1 MKGFCY
7 LTTQGSAM
15 AEQRNAGVG
24 ETTIEFTALVALLEQ
39 VFLRQGASGPVAA
52 VLAANC
58 AAAERDGAHSHGV
71 FRIPGYRS
79 TIASG
84 WVDPAANPI
93 VEDIAPGYVAV
104 DAANGFAQ
112 PALAAAR
119 LLLLRKVREAG
130 IAVMAIRNSHH
141 FAALW
146 PDVEPFAEEGLIAL
160 SLVNS
165 MTCVV
170 PQGAQ
175 RPVFGTNPIAFAA
188 PCAGRPPLVFD
199 MATSALAHGDV
210 QIAAR
215 EGNVLPAG
223 AGVDSQ
229 GRPTTDPR
237 AVLDG
242 GALLPFGGH
251 KGSALSMMVE
261 LLAAGLTGGNFSFEF
276 DWAKHPGAQTP
287 WTGQLMILIDPARA
301 GGRPFAD
308 RAQVLVERMT
318 EAGVTRLA
326 GERRYL
332 NRNHAL
338 QHGIALASERLAQLH
353 QWAQG

>member
-1 MKGFCY
+1 MASNTADAVPRETIGFN
-7 LTTQGSAM
+7 
-15 AEQRNAGVG
+15 E
-24 ETTIEFTALVALLEQ
+24 LVALLEK
-39 VFLRQGASGPVAA
+39 VFQSHGASPSVAA

-58 AAAERDGAHSHGV
+58 AAAQRDGAESHGV
-71 FRIPGYRS
+71 FRMAGYLS

-84 WVDPAANPI
+84 WVNPAAEPK
-93 VEDIAPGYVAV
+93 VEDVAPGYVAV

-119 LLLLRKVREAG
+119 PLLVAKAKDAG
-130 IAVMAIRNSHH
+130 IAVLAIRNSHH

-146 PDVEPFAEEGLIAL
+146 PDVEPFAEQGLIAL
-160 SLVNS
+160 SMVNS

-170 PQGAQ
+170 PHGGK

-188 PCAGRPPLVFD
+188 PCSGRGPLVFD

-215 EGNVLPAG
+215 EGHTLPEG
-223 AGVDSQ
+223 AGVDAQ
-229 GRPTTDPR
+229 GSATNDPHK
-237 AVLDG
+237 VLDG

-276 DWAKHPGAQTP
+276 DWSRHPGAQTP
-287 WTGQLMILIDPARA
+287 WTGQLLIVIDPAKAAGSQFAERA
-301 GGRPFAD
+301 R
-308 RAQVLVERMT
+308 VLVERMSG
-318 EAGVTRLA
+318 AGVNRLA
-326 GERRYL
+326 GERRYQ
-332 NRNHAL
+332 NRERAL
-338 QHGIALASERLAQLH
+338 VEGIRLAPERLAALRG
-353 QWAQG
+353 WAAAG

>member
-1 MKGFCY
+1 MPHSAADAAPQERIGFTE
-7 LTTQGSAM
+7 L
-15 AEQRNAGVG
+15 VG
-24 ETTIEFTALVALLEQ
+24 LLERIF
-39 VFLRQGASGPVAA
+39 VTHGASAQVAA

-58 AAAERDGAHSHGV
+58 AAAQRDGAESHGV
-71 FRIPGYRS
+71 FRIAGYLS

-84 WVDPAANPI
+84 WVNPAAEPV
-93 VEDIAPGYVAV
+93 VEDVAPGYVAV
-104 DAANGFAQ
+104 DAGNGFAQ

-119 LLLLRKVREAG
+119 PLLVAKARTAG
-130 IAVMAIRNSHH
+130 IAVLAVRNSHH

-160 SLVNS
+160 SVVNS

-170 PQGAQ
+170 PHGGK
-175 RPVFGTNPIAFAA
+175 RPVFGTNPVAFAA
-188 PCAGRPPLVFD
+188 PCAGRGPLVFD

-215 EGNVLPAG
+215 EGHLLPEG
-223 AGVDSQ
+223 AGVDAQ
-229 GRPTTDPR
+229 GQPTTDPQ
-237 AVLDG
+237 AVLGG

-276 DWAKHPGAQTP
+276 DWSRHPGAQTP
-287 WTGQLMILIDPARA
+287 WTGQLLVLIDPAKASGNNFAERA
-301 GGRPFAD
+301 R
-308 RAQVLVERMT
+308 VLVERMG

-326 GERRYL
+326 GERRYQ
-332 NRNHAL
+332 NRERAMRE
-338 QHGIALASERLAQLH
+338 GISLAPERLAALRG
-353 QWAQG
+353 WAAKA